1 MNRERSMYFAGRD
14 KEIGQIKKTLE
25 GGGNVIVPGKYGMG
39 RTSLIKHVGER
50 MKDEWRFVF
59 TDFSKTPGAICN
71 HLLSKLFPQ
80 HDLDPEYVKYKSSR
94 FRIVTL
100 ELKDKRKHVLV
111 FDNLAK
117 LTPPKSDLL
126 RYLTWEK
133 RFQFIAIVESFLP
146 RNDLF
151 LLRVRLDPAV
161 VINLE
166 RLCTGSEIRFF
177 RSLSEQHRLHW
188 TEGHIKNLAEITG
201 GYPLRMTEVALRQLR
216 ARGII
221 ESRAASD

>member
-1 MNRERSMYFAGRD
+1 VYFVGRE
-14 KEIGQIKKTLE
+14 KEVKQIIEVLE
-25 GGGNVIVPGKYGMG
+25 EEKNVIVSGKYGMG
-39 RTSLIKHVGER
+39 RTSLIKYIAET
-50 MKDEWRFVF
+50 MQDQWRFIF
-59 TDFSKTPGAICN
+59 IDFSKTPGSACN
-71 HLLSKLFPQ
+71 HLLLDLFPRQ
-80 HDLDPEYVKYKSSR
+80 EFNRENTKYKSSR

-133 RFQFIAIVESFLP
+133 RFQFVAIVESFLP

-177 RSLSEQHRLHW
+177 RSLSEEHGLHW
-188 TEGHIKNLAEITG
+188 AEGHIKNLAEITG

-216 ARGII
+216 AMGII
-221 ESRAASD
+221 EPRAASN

>member
-1 MNRERSMYFAGRD
+1 MYFVGRE
-14 KEIGQIKKTLE
+14 KEVEQIRESLE
-25 GGGNVIVPGKYGMG
+25 DGKNVILSGKYGMG
-39 RTSLIKHVGER
+39 RTSLIKHIGER

-94 FRIVTL
+94 FRIVAL
-100 ELKDKRKHVLV
+100 KLKDKRKHVLV

-117 LTPPKSDLL
+117 LTSPKSDLL

-166 RLCTGSEIRFF
+166 RLCTGSGIRFF
-177 RSLSEQHRLHW
+177 RSLSEEYGLHW
-188 TEGHIKNLAEITG
+188 TEGRIKSLSEVTG
-201 GYPLRMTEVALRQLR
+201 GYPLRMKEITVRELMQK
-216 ARGII
+216 
-221 ESRAASD
+221 